1 MNLYLRKDGRYESR
15 VPNGKKPDG
24 KRAFLYVLART
35 KEQCIERVQAIHRQ
49 HRPQGYCTLTVA
61 ELFSE
66 WHRSI
71 LHRVKESTAANYTM
85 KADKHI
91 LPAFGDMPVSTLT
104 ADSIYDF
111 IAEKQKVGFSPPIYR
126 RYCNSGEDNL
136 QICCQNIPDFQSS
149 GWNCAAK
156 EKIS

>member
-24 KRAFLYVLART
+24 KRAFIYVLARN
-35 KEQCIERVQAIHRQ
+35 KEQCIERVQAIYRQ

-111 IAEKQKVGFSPPIYR
+111 IAEGRLFTPIYR
-126 RYCNSGEDNL
+126 RYCNSDEDDL
-136 QICCQNIPDFQSS
+136 QIRCKNLPNFQPSRR
-149 GWNCAAK
+149 NCAAK